1 MVFLLNEKA
10 VCPCARGI
18 KRRMEEMRV
27 TIQEELKTLLRD
39 EWVTI
44 ASDGWTSR
52 STDTYLGITYHFIDS
67 DWEIKTVTVDCEKMS
82 GSTTG
87 EDLQM
92 KIPKAWEKRG
102 VAGVVA
108 NVTDCEPSMVKMGRL
123 VMENTGIA
131 HYGCVDHRL
140 EKTAMKFY
148 SHPSIAESLS
158 RAQSI
163 VNFLHKSSQVTYW
176 RCLLFSLC

>member
-10 VCPCARGI
+10 VCPAAKGI

-27 TIQEELKTLLRD
+27 TIQEELKPLLRD

-67 DWEIKTVTVDCEKMS
+67 GWEMRAVTVDCQKMS
-82 GSTTG
+82 GTTTG

-102 VAGVVA
+102 VTGVVA

-123 VMENTGIA
+123 VMESTVIV
-131 HYGCVDHRL
+131 HYGCADHRL
-140 EKTAMKFY
+140 EKTALKFY
-148 SHPSIAESLS
+148 SHPAIAE
-158 RAQSI
+158 
-163 VNFLHKSSQVTYW
+163 
-176 RCLLFSLC
+176 

>member
-1 MVFLLNEKA
+1 
-10 VCPCARGI
+10 
-18 KRRMEEMRV
+18 
-27 TIQEELKTLLRD
+27 
-39 EWVTI
+39 
-44 ASDGWTSR
+44 
-52 STDTYLGITYHFIDS
+52 
-67 DWEIKTVTVDCEKMS
+67 MS

-131 HYGCVDHRL
+131 HYGCADHRL
-140 EKTAMKFY
+140 EKTAKKFY

>member
-67 DWEIKTVTVDCEKMS
+67 DWEIKAVTVDCEKMS